1 MAPGAAALRATRP
14 FGRPACN
21 ASGSRFF
28 FPDAPKKNKR
38 TMAVRFNDDSIRE
51 EINAHRDEIDRNEL
65 LIGDWDV
72 SEVTDMSYLFFSMQN
87 FNQELRWD
95 TRNVTRMDDTFNGCI
110 SFNQPLA
117 WETGNVRTMKGTFQG
132 CRNFDQP
139 LAWDTGNVTEMWGIF
154 MRCEAFNQPLEW
166 DTTNVR
172 DLAFAFEGCINF
184 NQPLAWVTINVRD
197 LEGTFRGCKSFN
209 QPLTLNEPFVWDV
222 RNVENMA
229 STFEECAIFDQPF
242 DSIRWSTTKVTS
254 MMAMF
259 RNAARFNQ
267 PLEFDTRNVRNMN
280 YTFAGCTS
288 FNQPLAWDTQ
298 NVETMVRTFAG
309 CSNFNQ
315 VLNWNMRSVT
325 NDEHMYLGTL
335 VEQNDEGEG
344 ARVPEDLAA
353 LHRYERAP
361 RAPHAPQARGLN
373 SDDGDRAPEEGSDQ
387 EECAVCITNA
397 GRYKLECGH
406 TFCGTCLEK
415 IYASEQLAQ
424 KCPLCRGPLT
434 RVRFEDRLFFGS
446 RHWPL
451 PALLRVLDEAVGR
464 GGLAGLS
471 GLSNPRAIPPERAVS
486 GAQRAKCDLYA
497 RKAVCHLQR
506 AEHSTAR
513 AAHIARALQYAR
525 KAVCV
530 RCGKHAARRYE
541 LA

>member
-1 MAPGAAALRATRP
+1 MRATLATTRGFATASAEEIAAHSDSLFPNDDGAASTLCRLGASRRICSTTARSVIVVAASSLRLVISLFFMLDQRTRKFDAPGRTQHRLEQLAVRAPELRQALGDERDRAVAVHARRDQP
-14 FGRPACN
+14 APHAHGRP
-21 ASGSRFF
+21 
-28 FPDAPKKNKR
+28 P
-38 TMAVRFNDDSIRE
+38 
-51 EINAHRDEIDRNEL
+51 RDKLPARLERRKV
-65 LIGDWDV
+65 DV
-72 SEVTDMSYLFFSMQN
+72 E
-87 FNQELRWD
+87 
-95 TRNVTRMDDTFNGCI
+95 
-110 SFNQPLA
+110 
-117 WETGNVRTMKGTFQG
+117 
-132 CRNFDQP
+132 
-139 LAWDTGNVTEMWGIF
+139 
-154 MRCEAFNQPLEW
+154 
-166 DTTNVR
+166 
-172 DLAFAFEGCINF
+172 
-184 NQPLAWVTINVRD
+184 
-197 LEGTFRGCKSFN
+197 
-209 QPLTLNEPFVWDV
+209 
-222 RNVENMA
+222 
-229 STFEECAIFDQPF
+229 
-242 DSIRWSTTKVTS
+242 
-254 MMAMF
+254 
-259 RNAARFNQ
+259 
-267 PLEFDTRNVRNMN
+267 
-280 YTFAGCTS
+280 
-288 FNQPLAWDTQ
+288 
-298 NVETMVRTFAG
+298 
-309 CSNFNQ
+309 
-315 VLNWNMRSVT
+315 
-325 NDEHMYLGTL
+325 
-335 VEQNDEGEG
+335 

-530 RCGKHAARRYE
+530 RCGKRAARRYE
-541 LA
+541 LG